1 MRLKATKVIGVL
13 FIVIGLVFTIVGTIK
28 YILPFTEKDER
39 IYTTAH
45 IVRIDERETGDPE
58 FPIEH
63 TTYVELEV
71 NGEKIT
77 TKLNTYKSSFK
88 IGKQI
93 DIYYFENDMQMV
105 YKEGSDAFY
114 ILFALMGV
122 IFATLGTVLAV
133 RKNKYYTQK

>member
-1 MRLKATKVIGVL
+1 MKASKIIGVL
-13 FIVIGLVFTIVGTIK
+13 FIVIGLVFSILGIIK
-28 YILPFTEKDER
+28 YFTEKDER

-45 IVRIDERETGDPE
+45 IVRIDEQETGDPE
-58 FPIEH
+58 FPIDY

-71 NGEKIT
+71 NGEKTT

-105 YKEGSDAFY
+105 YKDGADVFY
-114 ILFALMGV
+114 IIFSLSGV
-122 IFATLGTVLAV
+122 IFAAIGTIVVLN
-133 RKNKYYTQK
+133 KNKYYIHK